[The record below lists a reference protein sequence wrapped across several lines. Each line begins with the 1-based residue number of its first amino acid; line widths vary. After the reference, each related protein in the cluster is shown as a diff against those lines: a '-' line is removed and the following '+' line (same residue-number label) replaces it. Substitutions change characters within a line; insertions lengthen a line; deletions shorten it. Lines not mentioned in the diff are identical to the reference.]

1 MLTWFSSLCSLK
13 VEKLSFSKAPLHRKM
28 KLLRHGEESGTRTS
42 GTGTGLSD
50 QPTQQRQDQWVG
62 SNSSTYHVRGA
73 VNQVYSQILLSR
85 LCVRDT
91 GN

>member
-1 MLTWFSSLCSLK
+1 MTWFSSLCSLK

-28 KLLRHGEESGTRTS
+28 KLLQHGEEPGTRTS
-42 GTGTGLSD
+42 D
-50 QPTQQRQDQWVG
+50 QPTLQHQDQWAG